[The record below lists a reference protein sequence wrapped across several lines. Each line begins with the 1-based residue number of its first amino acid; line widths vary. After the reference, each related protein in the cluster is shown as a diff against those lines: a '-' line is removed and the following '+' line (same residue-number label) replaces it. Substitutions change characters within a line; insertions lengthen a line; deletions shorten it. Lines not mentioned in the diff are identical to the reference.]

1 MNELS
6 SFELTRVQKRPRLDT
21 LSITPLRSLKVH
33 WKQKRPRTHPRVII
47 TIVVCYNHCQK
58 QGHQRTLWEKT
69 LSGSNVGVF
78 IDKMTLKFMCTVS
91 DLLFNLPNVFSITVE
106 FKVSLLGELLV
117 DNRPQNPVVVTVGIF
132 TSASWIL
139 KWLETS
145 TGARD

>member
-1 MNELS
+1 
-6 SFELTRVQKRPRLDT
+6 
-21 LSITPLRSLKVH
+21 
-33 WKQKRPRTHPRVII
+33 
-47 TIVVCYNHCQK
+47 
-58 QGHQRTLWEKT
+58 
-69 LSGSNVGVF
+69 
-78 IDKMTLKFMCTVS
+78 MCNVS

-145 TGARD
+145 TGVRDWPAKNNLACLNVCFDHLPENQSQKSNHYKSVRSLPSTRSFKSSRNHLLTENVRREGTRDKSLTTYRIS